1 MPKILDFR
9 LLDPLIELALTED
22 IGTGDITTEST
33 VSSTQRGHGVITVED
48 DGVIAGLPVAQRVFQ
63 LIDPS
68 LDFQTLVSDSNRV
81 RKMTPVAEVK
91 GHVKPILTGERTA
104 VNFLQRLSG
113 TATLTAQFVELA
125 KKYDVQITDTRKTA
139 GGWRAIQKYAVCM
152 GGGRNHRFGLF
163 DGVLI
168 KDNHIIAAGSVA
180 NAVEKAKLAV
190 PHTMKIE
197 VEVET
202 PDQVEE
208 AMCAGA
214 DILLLDNMP
223 VELMRTTV
231 EKVAGRVPIEASGN
245 ITLDKVDTVAETG
258 VDLISVGALTHSAMP
273 LNISLDLK
281 LI

>member
-180 NAVEKAKLAV
+180 NAVEKAILAV

>member
-9 LLDPLIELALTED
+9 LLDSLIELALTED

-33 VSSTQRGHGVITVED
+33 VSSTQKGDGVIIVED

-63 LIDPS
+63 KIDPS
-68 LDFQTLVSDSNRV
+68 LDFRKLVSDGDKV
-81 RKMTPVAEVK
+81 RKMMPVAEVK
-91 GHVKPILTGERTA
+91 GRVNAILTGERVA
-104 VNFLQRLSG
+104 INFLQRLAG
-113 TATLTAQFVELA
+113 TATMTAQFVELA
-125 KKYDVQITDTRKTA
+125 AKYDVQITDTRKTTA
-139 GGWRAIQKYAVCM
+139 GWRAIQKYAVYM
-152 GGGRNHRFGLF
+152 GGGQNHRFGLF

-180 NAVEKAKLAV
+180 KAVKNAKLTA

-245 ITLDKVDTVAETG
+245 ITLDKVEAVAETG

-273 LNISLDLK
+273 LDISLDLT

>member
-1 MPKILDFR
+1 MPDFR
-9 LLDPLIELALTED
+9 TLDPLIELALAED

-33 VSSTQRGHGVITVED
+33 VTPKQKGVGIIIVED

-63 LIDPS
+63 KIDPS
-68 LDFQTLVSDSNRV
+68 LEFRKFVSDGDRV
-81 RKMTPVAEVK
+81 RKMTPVAEVT
-91 GHVKPILTGERTA
+91 GRVKPILTGERIA
-104 VNFLQRLSG
+104 INFLQRLSG
-113 TATLTAQFVELA
+113 TATLTARFVERVE
-125 KKYDVQITDTRKTA
+125 KYDVQITDTRKTTA
-139 GGWRAIQKYAVCM
+139 GWRAIQKYAVYM
-152 GGGRNHRFGLF
+152 GGGQNHRFGLF

-180 NAVEKAKLAV
+180 KAVRKAKSTV

-197 VEVET
+197 IEVET

-231 EKVAGRVPIEASGN
+231 EKVAGRVLIEASGN
-245 ITLDKVDTVAETG
+245 ITLDKVDAVAETG

-273 LNISLDLK
+273 LDFSLDLK

>member
-1 MPKILDFR
+1 MLDFR
-9 LLDPLIELALTED
+9 SLDPLIELALAED

-33 VSSTQRGHGVITVED
+33 VSSTQKGGGVIIVKD
-48 DGVIAGLPVAQRVFQ
+48 DGVIAGLPVAERVFQ
-63 LIDPS
+63 KIDPS
-68 LDFQTLVSDSNRV
+68 LDFREFVSDGDNV
-81 RKMTPVAEVK
+81 RKMTPVAEITGRVN
-91 GHVKPILTGERTA
+91 PILTGERVA
-104 VNFLQRLSG
+104 INFLQRLSG
-113 TATLTAQFVELA
+113 TATMTAQFVELA
-125 KKYDVQITDTRKTA
+125 AKYDVQITDTRKTTA
-139 GGWRAIQKYAVCM
+139 GWRVIQKYAVYL
-152 GGGRNHRFGLF
+152 GGGQNHRFGLF

-180 NAVEKAKLAV
+180 KAVKNAKLTA

-245 ITLDKVDTVAETG
+245 ITLDRVDTVADTG

-273 LNISLDLK
+273 LDISLDLT

>member
-1 MPKILDFR
+1 MPKMLDFR
-9 LLDPLIELALTED
+9 SLDPLIELALSED
-22 IGTGDITTEST
+22 IGTVDITTEST
-33 VSSTQRGHGVITVED
+33 VSSTQKGDGVIIVKD

-63 LIDPS
+63 KIDPS
-68 LDFQTLVSDSNRV
+68 LDFREFVSDGDRV
-81 RKMTPVAEVK
+81 RKMTPIAEVK
-91 GHVKPILTGERTA
+91 GYVKPILTGERVA
-104 VNFLQRLSG
+104 INFLQRLSG
-113 TATLTAQFVELA
+113 TASMTAEFVERA
-125 KKYDVQITDTRKTA
+125 AKYDVQITDTRKTTA
-139 GGWRAIQKYAVCM
+139 GWRAIQKYAVHV
-152 GGGRNHRFGLF
+152 GGGQNHRYGLF

-180 NAVEKAKLAV
+180 KAVENAKLTA

-223 VELMRTTV
+223 VELMRTAV

-245 ITLDKVDTVAETG
+245 ITLGRVDAVAETG
-258 VDLISVGALTHSAMP
+258 VDLISVGALTHSAIP
-273 LNISLDLK
+273 LDISLDLT

>member
-1 MPKILDFR
+1 MPKMLDFR
-9 LLDPLIELALTED
+9 SLDPLIELALSED

-33 VSSTQRGHGVITVED
+33 VSSTQKGDGVIIVKD

-63 LIDPS
+63 KIDPS
-68 LDFQTLVSDSNRV
+68 LDFREFVSDGDRV
-81 RKMTPVAEVK
+81 RKMTPIAEVK
-91 GHVKPILTGERTA
+91 GYVKPILTGERVA
-104 VNFLQRLSG
+104 INFLQRLSG
-113 TATLTAQFVELA
+113 TASMTAEFVERA
-125 KKYDVQITDTRKTA
+125 AKYDVQITDTRKTTA
-139 GGWRAIQKYAVCM
+139 GWRAIQKYAVHV
-152 GGGRNHRFGLF
+152 GGGQNHRYGLF

-180 NAVEKAKLAV
+180 KAVENAKLTA

-223 VELMRTTV
+223 VELMRTAV

-245 ITLDKVDTVAETG
+245 ITLGRVDAVAETG
-258 VDLISVGALTHSAMP
+258 VDLISVGALTHSAIP
-273 LNISLDLK
+273 LDISLDLT

>member
-1 MPKILDFR
+1 MLDFR
-9 LLDPLIELALTED
+9 SIDPLIELALAED
-22 IGTGDITTEST
+22 IGIGDITTEAT
-33 VSSTQRGHGVITVED
+33 VSTSQKGIGVIIVEN
-48 DGVIAGLPVAQRVFQ
+48 DGVVAGLPVVQRVFQ
-63 LIDPS
+63 KIDPS
-68 LDFQTLVSDSNRV
+68 LEFRQFVSDSDRV
-81 RKMTPVAEVK
+81 RKMTPIAEVK
-91 GHVKPILTGERTA
+91 GCVKPILTGERTA

-125 KKYDVQITDTRKTA
+125 AKYDVQITDTRKTTA
-139 GGWRAIQKYAVCM
+139 GWRAIQKYAVYK

-180 NAVEKAKLAV
+180 KAVKKAKLTV

-197 VEVET
+197 IEVET

-231 EKVAGRVPIEASGN
+231 EKVAGRVLIEASGN
-245 ITLDKVDTVAETG
+245 ITLDKVDAVAETG
-258 VDLISVGALTHSAMP
+258 VDSISVGALTHSAMP
-273 LNISLDLK
+273 LDISLDLK